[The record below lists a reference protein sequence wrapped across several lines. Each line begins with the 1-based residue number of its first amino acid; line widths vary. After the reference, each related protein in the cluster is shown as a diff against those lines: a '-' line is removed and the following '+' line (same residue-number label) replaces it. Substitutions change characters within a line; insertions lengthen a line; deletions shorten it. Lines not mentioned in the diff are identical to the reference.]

1 MTVAWEN
8 IVSILCR
15 ECLVAAGMNESGGQL
30 VDTRWSAVI
39 GVARKAGN
47 VVAAKLEES
56 GLAFFIGGSWQRNA
70 PPHKWRVSG
79 IGRRVNVKGV

>member
-8 IVSILCR
+8 IVSVLCR
-15 ECLVAAGMNESGGQL
+15 ECLVAAGMNESKGQL

-47 VVAAKLEES
+47 VMAAKFEES
-56 GLAFFIGGSWQRNA
+56 CLAFFISGSWQRNA
-70 PPHKWRVSG
+70 PPHKWRVGG
-79 IGRRVNVKGV
+79 IGRCFDVKGV